1 MAGLAW
7 LTGFL
12 GGLCMVMGI
21 VTAADIAPLLGAEF
35 TWMFWFVLSAL
46 LLLLSI
52 AFAVGRG
59 GGAGYE

>member
-21 VTAADIAPLLGAEF
+21 VTAAEIAPSLGAEF
-35 TWMFWFVLSAL
+35 TWMFWFVLSAIL
-46 LLLLSI
+46 LLMSI
-52 AFAVGRG
+52 AFAIANKG
-59 GGAGYE
+59 GKEYE